1 MEKLPTKNSYNIRI
15 VTNILTKALKLW
27 LKSQVSQVSQL
38 EVEIKASDGQILSG
52 CIPRVSITAS
62 DAVYQ
67 GLNITRIQLAAE
79 NIQVNIGSILKGKQ
93 LKLLQTVPVFG
104 DLVVDEQDLNS
115 SLSSELLSRALG
127 EAMLK
132 ILPEPCLTLNNL
144 SWQKIRLDENQI
156 ILNTILS
163 SGSQPQSLEIYLNL
177 NLISNHE
184 IKLENIHVMENE
196 VPLLQHEHGDTLDLG
211 SDVDIQ
217 ELSLLPGQLVC
228 RGRINVNP

>member
-127 EAMLK
+127 SHCCCITFL
-132 ILPEPCLTLNNL
+132 L
-144 SWQKIRLDENQI
+144 SGRKRWSRAYNKLA
-156 ILNTILS
+156 TIS
-163 SGSQPQSLEIYLNL
+163 VSTVV
-177 NLISNHE
+177 
-184 IKLENIHVMENE
+184 KF
-196 VPLLQHEHGDTLDLG
+196 EHDFA
-211 SDVDIQ
+211 I
-217 ELSLLPGQLVC
+217 
-228 RGRINVNP
+228 